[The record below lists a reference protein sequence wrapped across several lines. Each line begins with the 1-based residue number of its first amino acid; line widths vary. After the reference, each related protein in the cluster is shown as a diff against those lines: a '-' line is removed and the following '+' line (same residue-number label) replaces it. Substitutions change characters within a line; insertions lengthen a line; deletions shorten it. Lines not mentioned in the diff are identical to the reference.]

1 MHLLWL
7 IGRLFTVTYFSM
19 GLQMSIIEFDGPPSW
34 SLDTFKMPMGRGGYS
49 KAFTLITPPPVLK
62 GICTPQFRSHQE
74 TQDGTSQTHGST
86 TMISCKNRGL
96 WTVLFFVQ
104 GTSTTVPQKKDDMF
118 LWPKFIYNN
127 LKFYHLF
134 SHNFFRILDK
144 KEFLFLINKL
154 KVVWSDTGSTYK
166 TSNQCTLL
174 AV

>member
-104 GTSTTVPQKKDDMF
+104 GTSTTVPQKKGMTRFCDQNLFTTTWNFIIYF
-118 LWPKFIYNN
+118 LII
-127 LKFYHLF
+127 
-134 SHNFFRILDK
+134 FFRILDTK
-144 KEFLFLINKL
+144 RIFVFNK
-154 KVVWSDTGSTYK
+154 
-166 TSNQCTLL
+166 
-174 AV
+174 